1 MGGLEWR
8 QPTTC
13 DAPPAARAQ
22 SATGRGRP
30 IAEDHAD
37 EGIVRAVD
45 ARETVVRSF
54 YDQYGRAL

>member
-1 MGGLEWR
+1 MRRRL
-8 QPTTC
+8 
-13 DAPPAARAQ
+13 RAQ
-22 SATGRGRP
+22 SATP